1 MTGKATP
8 RPGFAVAVAVYM
20 LAAIA
25 GLAAATFHAVAQAQ
39 RAATRSA
46 SHDLAVSAAEAG
58 LGATLASWDVAGRD
72 SQPVGAVDSTTIIA
86 SRPPPTRARVF
97 VIRLTRQT
105 YWIASVGEA
114 AAGTAVEAIRAH
126 NLLAEVLRP
135 TFPARAALMSR
146 GAVVAGRDAS
156 ITGDDAP
163 PPGWTDCPPP
173 DTVPGASVLI
183 PHGETASYDD
193 GPPLPGA
200 TLDSAAADSDGYQLF
215 GGVAAASLADRAT
228 IMVAPGAILSPSP
241 DIGGDCQPRGGDR
254 PAGSWG
260 EPARSGIAAGCER
273 FYPVVRAAGDLTVT
287 RGRGQGVLLVAG
299 RLRIEGPFT
308 FHGVILA
315 GGGIDVTGSDV
326 LVYGAVLSAAA
337 QGVTWRGGGEL
348 RRSTCAVNRVADAAA
363 RPYAV
368 PVRPWSE
375 LF

>member
-1 MTGKATP
+1 
-8 RPGFAVAVAVYM
+8 M

-25 GLAAATFHAVAQAQ
+25 GLAAATFHAVVQAQ
-39 RAATRSA
+39 RAATRA
-46 SHDLAVSAAEAG
+46 ARHDQAASAAEAG
-58 LGATLASWDVAGRD
+58 LGAMLASWDVAGRD
-72 SQPVGAVDSTTIIA
+72 SQPIGAVDSTMIVA
-86 SRPPPTRARVF
+86 SGPPPTRARLF

-114 AAGTAVEAIRAH
+114 AAGTAVEAVRAH

-135 TFPARAALMSR
+135 TFPDRAALMSR
-146 GAVVAGRDAS
+146 AAVVAGRDAS

-173 DTVPGASVLI
+173 DTVPAASVLI

-193 GPPLPGA
+193 GRPLPGA
-200 TLDSAAADSDGYQLF
+200 KVDSAAADSAGYQLF
-215 GGVAAASLADRAT
+215 GSVAAWSLADRAT
-228 IMVAPGAILSPSP
+228 IVVAPGAILSPSP
-241 DIGGDCQPRGGDR
+241 DTGRDCQPSGGER

-260 EPARSGIAAGCER
+260 EPARSGTAAGCER

-287 RGRGQGVLLVAG
+287 RGRGQGLLLVAG

-315 GGGIDVTGSDV
+315 DGGIDVTGSDV
-326 LVYGAVLSAAA
+326 LVYGAVLSPAA
-337 QGVTWRGGGEL
+337 QGVIWRGGGEL
-348 RRSTCAVNRVADAAA
+348 RRSTCALNRVADAAA

-368 PVRPWSE
+368 PLRPWSE